1 MREAFVHNLLVNIYH
16 ELIKH
21 HTKETAF
28 PEYHHLNEVSQ
39 ECVEENM
46 F

>member
-21 HTKETAF
+21 HTETAF